1 MSNPAP
7 SVIRSLLADLEASTE
22 NGFIKEVV
30 KFGDFFYE
38 LQTPVDHERS
48 WIEQYIL
55 IGSNMAMYFSRQAP
69 TLAICIR
76 RIGKSLEDLQTVESM
91 FIDDWN
97 KANANTSPEE
107 MAYRAIS
114 GTNAYARQY
123 FFADRL
129 RTWLSNRPPQFVT
142 GLWALY
148 SPLEARQQE
157 AGKLMGK
164 SLEAAGT
171 CQPPKVIPRWLP
183 WQPTPMPG
191 R

>member
-22 NGFIKEVV
+22 TGFIKESV
-30 KFGDFFYE
+30 KYGDFFYE
-38 LQTPVDHERS
+38 MQTPVDHERS
-48 WIEQYIL
+48 WIEQFIL
-55 IGSNMAMYFSRQAP
+55 VGSNMAMYFSRQAP

-76 RIGKSLEDLQTVESM
+76 RIGKSVEDMQTIESM
-91 FIDDWN
+91 FMDDWN
-97 KANANTSPEE
+97 KANASISPEE
-107 MAYRAIS
+107 QAYRAFS

-148 SPLEARQQE
+148 TPLEARQQE

-164 SLEAAGT
+164 SLGAAGT
-171 CQPPKVIPRWLP
+171 CQPPKGTPR
-183 WQPTPMPG
+183 
-191 R
+191 